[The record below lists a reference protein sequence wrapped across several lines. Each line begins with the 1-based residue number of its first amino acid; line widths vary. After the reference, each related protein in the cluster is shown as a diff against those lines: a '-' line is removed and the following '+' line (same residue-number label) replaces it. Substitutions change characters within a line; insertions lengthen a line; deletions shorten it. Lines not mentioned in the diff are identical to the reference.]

1 MTLKLASA
9 NILKDYR
16 QARKRKEENLKRR
29 KHSRSVPECPENMDK
44 KEEKSGCMESKAGGI
59 VKAENEKGA

>member
-1 MTLKLASA
+1 MYQ
-9 NILKDYR
+9 DV
-16 QARKRKEENLKRR
+16 RKAWTKKR